1 MIEDSAALRYCSFEC
16 RAGVSGEPSSAQPL
30 LEDYPM
36 TRRVLDVGQCNPD
49 HAAISRLLNK
59 HFDVDIVRT
68 HGESDTIAAL
78 QSGDFDLVLI
88 NRKLDRDYS
97 EGLSILET
105 IKSDSAMSHVAV
117 MLVSNFP
124 EAQESAVA
132 AGAVYGF
139 GKAELGNPDVVERL
153 AAILGSE

>member
-1 MIEDSAALRYCSFEC
+1 MS
-16 RAGVSGEPSSAQPL
+16 
-30 LEDYPM
+30 
-36 TRRVLDVGQCNPD
+36 RRVLDVGQCNPD
-49 HAAISRLLNK
+49 HAAISRLLNE
-59 HFDVDIVRT
+59 HFDVEIVRA
-68 HGESDTIAAL
+68 HAASDTIAEL

-97 EGLSILET
+97 EGLDILEM

-132 AGAVYGF
+132 AGAAYGF
-139 GKAELGNPDVVERL
+139 GKAELDNLDVVDRL
-153 AAILGSE
+153 TAILGSDE

>member
-1 MIEDSAALRYCSFEC
+1 
-16 RAGVSGEPSSAQPL
+16 
-30 LEDYPM
+30 M

-49 HAAISRLLNK
+49 HAAISRLLNE
-59 HFDVDIVRT
+59 HFEVEIVRA

-97 EGLSILET
+97 EGLSILEK
-105 IKSDSAMSHVAV
+105 IKSESAMSHVAV

-153 AAILGSE
+153 AAILGSGE

>member
-1 MIEDSAALRYCSFEC
+1 
-16 RAGVSGEPSSAQPL
+16 
-30 LEDYPM
+30 M

-49 HAAISRLLNK
+49 HAAISRLLNE
-59 HFDVDIVRT
+59 HFDVEIVRA
-68 HGESDTIAAL
+68 HSESDTIAAL
-78 QSGDFDLVLI
+78 QSGNFDLVLI

-97 EGLSILET
+97 EGLNILHMV
-105 IKSDSAMSHVAV
+105 KSDFAMSNAAV

-139 GKAELGNPDVVERL
+139 GKAELGNADVLERL
-153 AAILGSE
+153 AAILGSDK